1 MKLSQCFISVMS
13 WQQITNKMKFV
24 QKDYFLEK
32 AKDYDKQKSRTQNV
46 ENIAQA
52 ILKESLFSKEMSVMD
67 FGSGTGL
74 LLSKI
79 APHVGEITA
88 IDISA
93 SMNEVLRSKIGAIDC
108 RLQIKEIDLTKE
120 TLNETF
126 DVIISSMTIHHTKNV
141 LELFKRFHSLL
152 NNNGSIAIADLDKED
167 GSFHTTDTGVFHFGF
182 DREEFL
188 NIAKEAGFKDLK
200 IQNASVVEKP
210 TGNYPVFL
218 LTGEK

>member
-1 MKLSQCFISVMS
+1 MKS
-13 WQQITNKMKFV
+13 V

-32 AKDYDKQKSRTQNV
+32 SKDYDKQKSRTQNV
-46 ENIAQA
+46 ENIAQT
-52 ILKESLFSKEMSVMD
+52 ILKESLFSKQMSVMD

-79 APHVGEITA
+79 APHVGDITA

-93 SMNEVLRSKIGAIDC
+93 SMNEVLRSKMNAIEC
-108 RLQIKEIDLTKE
+108 KLQIEEIDLTKE
-120 TLNETF
+120 TLNKTF
-126 DVIISSMTIHHTKNV
+126 DFVISSMTIHHTKDV
-141 LELFKRFHSLL
+141 LELFKTFHSLL

-188 NIAKEAGFKDLK
+188 NIAKDAGFRDLK
-200 IQNASVVEKP
+200 IQTASAVEKP
-210 TGNYPVFL
+210 TGKYPVFL
-218 LTGEK
+218 LTGKK